1 MTWTRGKQAQ
11 LEDAAREFMRKARAL
26 GVNVEE
32 IELVSKGKDA
42 DSVAKATEIAR
53 LERLSETVTE
63 KDIAA
68 VYAAKAR
75 TLREGSR
82 ARIVCVHWTS
92 SGMQSSAGWN
102 LQPGIQK

>member
-1 MTWTRGKQAQ
+1 LKTPPKSLCA
-11 LEDAAREFMRKARAL
+11 KARAL

-75 TLREGSR
+75 TLREGS
-82 ARIVCVHWTS
+82 
-92 SGMQSSAGWN
+92 
-102 LQPGIQK
+102 